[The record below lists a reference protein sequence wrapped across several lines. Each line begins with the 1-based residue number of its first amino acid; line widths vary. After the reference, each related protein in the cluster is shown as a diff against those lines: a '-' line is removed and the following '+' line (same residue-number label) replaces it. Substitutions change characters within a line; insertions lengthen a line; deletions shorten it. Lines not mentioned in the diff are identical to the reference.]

1 MLSLFAQ
8 AQQNGV
14 VEYMYIH
21 RNNGLVDSV
30 AVAEIESVTFA
41 TPTVRTQYE
50 AVDLG
55 LSVKWASFNVGATSP
70 EEYGGYY
77 AWGETEE
84 KEEYSWSNYKWSNG
98 SGGRMTK
105 YCTDSYDGA
114 VDNKTILEP
123 DDDVA
128 NVKWGGDWRMPTY
141 VEFDE
146 LRNNCTWTWTI
157 FNGVNGYIVTGPNGN
172 SIFLPAAG
180 YNGGNNSGSWGC
192 YWSSSLFGNS
202 GSAYGLHFSSSNNE
216 FGNNGRCSGS
226 SVRPVCGEAIAPIV
240 NYTVSVSSD
249 ENGAV
254 AIYGADVDSAT
265 VADGATVTITAR
277 ANEGYEFI
285 GWFVGDNETAVSTDA
300 EYTFTVSESVVLV
313 AKFERRNKTYI
324 NGYEYIDLGLP
335 SGIKWARHNV
345 GATNPEEYGGYY
357 AWGETEEK
365 ENYEWS
371 TYKWC
376 NGDVYSITKYCIY
389 SDYGTV
395 DNKTVLDPEDD
406 VATVKWGGGWRM
418 PTLYE
423 QKELFINCTWT
434 WTAINGVNGYI
445 VTGPNGNCIF
455 LPAAGIRYG
464 TDLDDGGSRGDY
476 WSSSLG
482 GGDSNGACI
491 LCFNSDD
498 YSYSYFGSRYCGFSV
513 RPVCSEAI
521 APVINYTVSVSSD
534 ENGAV
539 AIDGVDGDSAT
550 VTDGTTV
557 TVTATANDGYEFI
570 GWFVGDA
577 QMTIS
582 TDAEFTFAVSE
593 NVVLVA
599 KFKEIVSSSEYE
611 AVDLG
616 LPSGIRWASHNVGAT
631 KPEEY
636 GDYYA
641 WGEIEE
647 KEEYSWST
655 YKWCNGYSFLITK
668 YNTNSMEGAVDGKTA
683 LELEDDVANVKWGGS
698 WRIPTKTEQD
708 ELRDNCTWTWTTL
721 NGVNGYIVTGPNGNS
736 IFLPAAGCRT
746 DSSDTG
752 LYRGGSLGY
761 YWSRSLLPG
770 EGNSVYYLLFES
782 SVYEWNQY
790 GRCSGLSVRPV
801 CGTSASPVANVSV
814 SSDGNGVVAIN
825 GAYVESV
832 TVVDGASVTVTV
844 TANDGYE
851 FIGWF
856 VGDNETA
863 VSTDAKY
870 TFTVSEDIVL
880 VAKFERRNKT
890 YMNGYEYIDL
900 GLPSGIKWAT
910 CNVGATKPEEYGGY
924 YAWGE
929 TEVKVKY
936 DWSNYKWCNGTSKTL
951 TKYCRDDY
959 YGTVD
964 NKTTLEP
971 EDDVAHVKWG
981 GGWRMPTEVEEE
993 ELRTNCIWTL
1003 TAINGVNGYT
1013 VTGPNG
1019 NCIFLPAAGYRYG
1032 TDVYSRGSEGY
1043 CWLSSLDG
1051 DCYYANRLNFRSD
1064 THGWDSHN
1072 DRCYGHNVR
1081 PVCRHYTVS
1090 VSSDEN
1096 GAVTIDGA
1104 DVESATVAEGVTVT
1118 VTATV
1123 NDGYVFI
1130 GWFVGDNKTAVSTDA
1145 EYTFTVSENVVLVA
1159 KFKKIVSSLEEGA
1172 VDLGL
1177 PSGIKWASHNVGAT
1191 KPEEYGGYYAWG
1203 ETKEKV
1209 NYDLST
1215 YKWCNGSGTTMTKY
1229 CTDSYFGTVDNKTTL
1244 DLEDDVAHVKWGGSW
1259 RMPTLDEQKELLN
1272 NCTWTW
1278 ATLNGV
1284 DGYNVTGPNGNSIFL
1299 PAAGGRDGTSLY
1311 NSGSNSYY
1319 WSSSLYD
1326 GNSNRACYLVF
1337 YGSNY
1342 DWKYN
1347 VRSSGYSVRPV
1358 CSGSVAPVANYTV
1371 SVSSDENGAVVIY
1384 GADGDSATI
1393 ADGATITVTATANDG
1408 YEFIGWFV
1416 GDVETPTST
1425 DAEYTFTVSHN
1436 IVLVARF
1443 EQIQQETNGYKAV
1456 DLGLSVKWASFNVGA
1471 TKPEEYGGYYAWGE
1485 TEEKEKYS
1493 ISTYKWC
1500 NNSYKKMT
1508 KYCTNSDY
1516 GTVDNKTTLDLEDDV
1531 AHVKW
1536 GGSWRMPT
1544 QAEVDELCNNCT
1556 WTWTTLNG
1564 VQGYTVTGS
1573 NGNSIFLP
1581 TAGYRNGTSLYYNG
1595 RYGGY
1600 WSSSLASRY
1609 IDQAFY
1615 LYFDGIGYDLDD
1627 DDRYTGY
1634 SVRPVCE

>member
-1 MLSLFAQ
+1 MKKIITLFCLMLSLFAQ

-41 TPTVRTQYE
+41 FQGVPEIPDTPVTPPAEAQYE

-55 LSVKWASFNVGATSP
+55 LSVKWATFNVGATKP
-70 EEYGGYY
+70 EDFGGYY

-84 KEEYSWSNYKWSNG
+84 KENYDWSTYKWCNG
-98 SGGRMTK
+98 DAYSMTK
-105 YCTDSYDGA
+105 YCTSTSYGT
-114 VDNKTILEP
+114 VDNKTTLEP
-123 DDDVA
+123 EDDVA
-128 NVKWGGDWRMPTY
+128 HVKWGGSWRMATS
-141 VEFDE
+141 DE
-146 LRNNCTWTWTI
+146 QEELVNNCTWTWTTL
-157 FNGVNGYIVTGPNGN
+157 NGVNGYTVTGPNGN

-180 YNGGNNSGSWGC
+180 SRSG
-192 YWSSSLFGNS
+192 
-202 GSAYGLHFSSSNNE
+202 
-216 FGNNGRCSGS
+216 
-226 SVRPVCGEAIAPIV
+226 
-240 NYTVSVSSD
+240 T
-249 ENGAV
+249 
-254 AIYGADVDSAT
+254 
-265 VADGATVTITAR
+265 
-277 ANEGYEFI
+277 
-285 GWFVGDNETAVSTDA
+285 
-300 EYTFTVSESVVLV
+300 
-313 AKFERRNKTYI
+313 
-324 NGYEYIDLGLP
+324 
-335 SGIKWARHNV
+335 
-345 GATNPEEYGGYY
+345 
-357 AWGETEEK
+357 
-365 ENYEWS
+365 
-371 TYKWC
+371 
-376 NGDVYSITKYCIY
+376 
-389 SDYGTV
+389 
-395 DNKTVLDPEDD
+395 
-406 VATVKWGGGWRM
+406 
-418 PTLYE
+418 TLYS
-423 QKELFINCTWT
+423 
-434 WTAINGVNGYI
+434 G
-445 VTGPNGNCIF
+445 
-455 LPAAGIRYG
+455 
-464 TDLDDGGSRGDY
+464 GDY
-476 WSSSLG
+476 WSSSLHDG
-482 GGDSNGACI
+482 GSCNAYEFY
-491 LCFNSDD
+491 LRSSYYYWSD
-498 YSYSYFGSRYCGFSV
+498 YSRNCGYSV

-539 AIDGVDGDSAT
+539 TINGADGDSAT

-570 GWFVGDA
+570 GWFVGDVE
-577 QMTIS
+577 TPVS
-582 TDAEFTFAVSE
+582 TDIEYVFTVTES
-593 NVVLVA
+593 VVLVA
-599 KFKEIVSSSEYE
+599 KFKKIVSSLEYE

-655 YKWCNGYSFLITK
+655 YKWCNGYSVLITK
-668 YNTNSMEGAVDGKTA
+668 YNTRTSYGTVDNKTT
-683 LELEDDVANVKWGGS
+683 LEFEDDVANVKWGGS

-752 LYRGGSLGY
+752 LYRGGSFGY

-770 EGNSVYYLLFES
+770 EGNSVYYLLFKS

-790 GRCSGLSVRPV
+790 DRCYGLSVRPV
-801 CGTSASPVANVSV
+801 CGISASTVANVSV

-832 TVVDGASVTVTV
+832 TVVDGSSVTVTV

-870 TFTVSEDIVL
+870 TFTVSDDIVL

-929 TEVKVKY
+929 TEIKVNY
-936 DWSNYKWCNGTSKTL
+936 DWSTYKWCNGSKYSM

-971 EDDVAHVKWG
+971 EDDVANVKWG
-981 GGWRMPTEVEEE
+981 GGWRMPTEAEEE
-993 ELRTNCIWTL
+993 ELRTNCIWTW
-1003 TAINGVNGYT
+1003 TAINGVNGCI

-1032 TDVYSRGSEGY
+1032 ANLSSSTNLYSNGSEGY
-1043 CWLSSLDG
+1043 CWVSSLGDG
-1051 DCYYANRLNFRSD
+1051 ECYYADRLNFRSD
-1064 THGWDSHN
+1064 THGWYGKN

-1081 PVCRHYTVS
+1081 PVCRGHYTVS

-1104 DVESATVAEGVTVT
+1104 DVDSATVADCATVT
-1118 VTATV
+1118 VTATA

-1145 EYTFTVSENVVLVA
+1145 EYTFTVSEDVFLVV
-1159 KFKKIVSSLEEGA
+1159 KFKEIVSSLEEGA

-1203 ETKEKV
+1203 ETEEKEE
-1209 NYDLST
+1209 YSWST

-1244 DLEDDVAHVKWGGSW
+1244 DPEDDVAHVKWGGSW

-1272 NCTWTW
+1272 NCIWTW
-1278 ATLNGV
+1278 ATFNGV

-1299 PAAGGRDGTSLY
+1299 PGAGYRYGTSLY
-1311 NSGSNSYY
+1311 SSGSNGYY

-1342 DWKYN
+1342 DWNYN
-1347 VRSSGYSVRPV
+1347 VR
-1358 CSGSVAPVANYTV
+1358 C
-1371 SVSSDENGAVVIY
+1371 
-1384 GADGDSATI
+1384 
-1393 ADGATITVTATANDG
+1393 
-1408 YEFIGWFV
+1408 
-1416 GDVETPTST
+1416 
-1425 DAEYTFTVSHN
+1425 
-1436 IVLVARF
+1436 
-1443 EQIQQETNGYKAV
+1443 Q
-1456 DLGLSVKWASFNVGA
+1456 
-1471 TKPEEYGGYYAWGE
+1471 
-1485 TEEKEKYS
+1485 
-1493 ISTYKWC
+1493 
-1500 NNSYKKMT
+1500 
-1508 KYCTNSDY
+1508 
-1516 GTVDNKTTLDLEDDV
+1516 
-1531 AHVKW
+1531 
-1536 GGSWRMPT
+1536 
-1544 QAEVDELCNNCT
+1544 
-1556 WTWTTLNG
+1556 
-1564 VQGYTVTGS
+1564 
-1573 NGNSIFLP
+1573 
-1581 TAGYRNGTSLYYNG
+1581 
-1595 RYGGY
+1595 
-1600 WSSSLASRY
+1600 
-1609 IDQAFY
+1609 
-1615 LYFDGIGYDLDD
+1615 
-1627 DDRYTGY
+1627 GY